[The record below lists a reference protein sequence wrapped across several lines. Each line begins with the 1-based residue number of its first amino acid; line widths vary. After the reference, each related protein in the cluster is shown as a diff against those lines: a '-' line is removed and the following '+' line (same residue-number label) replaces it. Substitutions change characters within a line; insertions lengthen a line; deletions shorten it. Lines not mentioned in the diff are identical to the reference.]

1 MFGRLIS
8 NACQVLPRLSS
19 SGNRISSSIDCSPA
33 IVNQWSFTLNRTKVR
48 NNFPRPSELIRVK
61 RHGWF
66 ARMATLSGRKILM
79 RRILKGR
86 HVLSH

>member
-1 MFGRLIS
+1 MLGTLLS
-8 NACQVLPRLSS
+8 NTYQALPRLITVGQTCSS
-19 SGNRISSSIDCSPA
+19 ALGLSA
-33 IVNQWSFTLNRTKVR
+33 ITNQWSLTLSRTKIR
-48 NNFPRPSELIRVK
+48 YHFPNPNERRRIK

-66 ARMATLSGRKILM
+66 ARMSTPNGRKILM